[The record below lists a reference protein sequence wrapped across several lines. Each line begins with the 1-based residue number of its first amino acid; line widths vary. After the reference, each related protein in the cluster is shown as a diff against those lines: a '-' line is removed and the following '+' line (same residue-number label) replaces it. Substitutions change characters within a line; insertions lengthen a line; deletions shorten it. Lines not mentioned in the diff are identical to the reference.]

1 MIRCTVVLLNTRKGQ
16 QSHLLNT
23 SRKTVV
29 CLAYSPDGKYLVTGE
44 CGHQPALR
52 VWDMSQP
59 SLPAV
64 AELMGHKYGVNCV
77 VSALTLNYF
86 FSFSFLLKDNSF
98 LNFINSCPREIPMFF
113 HIFMTV

>member
-1 MIRCTVVLLNTRKGQ
+1 MIRCTVVLLNTRKGT

-77 VSALTLNYF
+77 VRAEFLIPKKFNLNLGRF
-86 FSFSFLLKDNSF
+86 
-98 LNFINSCPREIPMFF
+98 
-113 HIFMTV
+113 

>member
-1 MIRCTVVLLNTRKGQ
+1 VVLLNTRKGQ
-16 QSHLLNT
+16 QTHLLNT

-59 SLPAV
+59 GFAPV

-77 VSALTLNYF
+77 VILIY
-86 FSFSFLLKDNSF
+86 SFSNQFLILVKMNSYK
-98 LNFINSCPREIPMFF
+98 IYMKKGKI
-113 HIFMTV
+113 V